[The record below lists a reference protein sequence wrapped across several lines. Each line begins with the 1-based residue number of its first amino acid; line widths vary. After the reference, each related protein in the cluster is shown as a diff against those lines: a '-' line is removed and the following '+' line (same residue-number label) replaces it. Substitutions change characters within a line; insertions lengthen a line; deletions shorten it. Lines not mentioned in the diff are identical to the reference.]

1 MKCSMILFVSLLVTA
16 ASAFSATDDVLRTIT
31 VTGSAEVLVVP
42 DEAVV
47 NLGVEIYNL
56 ELGEAKEESDRIV
69 TAVIAAAKKNG
80 VSTEHLKTDYL
91 HIQPRYRDNREER
104 VFLGYVVRQSI
115 IVTVVEVDKLEGII
129 SSALEAGANQVH
141 GVKFRTSEPR
151 VHKDE
156 ARSLALDAAKEKA
169 EAMAGRLGQKIR
181 RPITITEESV
191 TRSAPLA
198 SNAIRFSGAGVGGAE
213 GTMVG
218 GRIAISARVS
228 VQFELFD

>member
-1 MKCSMILFVSLLVTA
+1 MKYSTILFVSLLVIAT
-16 ASAFSATDDVLRTIT
+16 SAFSATDDVLRTIT
-31 VTGSAEVLVVP
+31 VTGRAEVLVVP

-47 NLGVEIYNL
+47 NLGVEIFKS
-56 ELGEAKEESDRIV
+56 ELGEAKEENDRIV
-69 TAVIAAAKKNG
+69 TAVLAAAKKNG

-91 HIQPRYRDNREER
+91 HIQPRYRETREER
-104 VFLGYVVRQSI
+104 VFLGYIVRQSI
-115 IVTVVEVDKLEGII
+115 IVIVAEVDRLDGII

-141 GVKFRTSEPR
+141 GVEFRTSEPR
-151 VHKDE
+151 KHKDE

-191 TRSAPLA
+191 TRSAPLV
-198 SNAIRFSGAGVGGAE
+198 SNVTRFSGKGARVVE

-228 VQFELFD
+228 VKFELFE